1 VVVGLCCTLLIILRT
16 NANVISLFQAITK
29 LLTGTVSDV
38 MQDETVSV
46 VSEQHTPQAIMRS
59 SAWQCCRHSCVKR
72 FTRYLVL
79 ALCDPA
85 GIPAVA
91 ALHRGGGGRRPAA
104 EGGRP
109 GALAVHQVRARAG
122 RHQVTEYPCGVNCH
136 EISNSPLHLLMCA
149 LEKCVLFRCA
159 HRFAFLFSFGRVLT
173 VLVCGVTG

>member
-1 VVVGLCCTLLIILRT
+1 VVVGTCCTLLIIRRA
-16 NANVISLFQAITK
+16 NANVISPFQSITK

-46 VSEQHTPQAIMRS
+46 VSEQHTPQAVMRG
-59 SAWQCCRHSCVKR
+59 SAWQCSRHSCVER
-72 FTRYLVL
+72 FTRHPVS

-109 GALAVHQVRARAG
+109 GAVAVHQVRAGAG
-122 RHQVTEYPCGVNCH
+122 RHQVIEYPCGVCCQ
-136 EISNSPLHLLMCA
+136 EGSNSPVHLLMCA
-149 LEKCVLFRCA
+149 LEKCVLYRPA
-159 HRFAFLFSFGRVLT
+159 HQLA
-173 VLVCGVTG
+173 VCSSRSLRRGVF